1 MKLFTHYS
9 RINFL
14 ASILALAL
22 GSVSYYFII
31 RTVLI
36 HQLDDT
42 LKVEEAEILNY
53 VRLKDQLPEPANYR
67 DQQIAFEPA
76 DKAVE
81 RQFQHISRRDP
92 YRNNERGPFRQL
104 LFPVSAG
111 GRVYTVSVRKSEVET
126 EEMLQWIMFVTAGM
140 ILLLLGILFLA
151 NRLLIRRLWQPFYQ
165 TLEAL
170 KKFNLTNR
178 EPLHH
183 APTSIR
189 EFQDLQRVVDHMTG
203 TIRKDYEML
212 KEFADNASHE
222 MQTPLAI
229 INSKLDLMIQDQGLE
244 ERHLRQLQ
252 AMYDAVSRMRQLN
265 QSLLLL
271 TKIENHQ
278 FVQAGPVALDTLIS
292 EKLVQLEDLIQ
303 DKHLTLRVGLQPCL
317 VQMNAYLSDILLS
330 NLLVN
335 AIRHNEEKGAINI
348 QLGPHELRISNTG
361 VPLPFDPAS
370 IFDRFTKSS
379 QSEGTGLGLAI
390 VRQICDNY
398 GFSLSYVNGDGWH
411 TIRIGFTPE
420 YHG

>member
-42 LKVEEAEILNY
+42 LKVEEAEILNH
-53 VRLKDQLPEPANYR
+53 VQVKGQLPEPANYR

-76 DKAVE
+76 LRAVE
-81 RQFQHISRRDP
+81 RQFHDISRREP
-92 YRNNERGPFRQL
+92 THHNEHRPFRQL
-104 LFPVSAG
+104 LFSVTAG
-111 GRVYTVSVRKSEVET
+111 GEVYTVSVTKSEVET
-126 EEMLQWIMFVTAGM
+126 EDMLQWIMLVTAGM
-140 ILLLLGILFLA
+140 IMLLLGILFLA
-151 NRLLIRRLWQPFYQ
+151 NRLLIRRLWRPFYQ
-165 TLEAL
+165 TLETL
-170 KKFNLTNR
+170 KGFNLASR

-183 APTSIR
+183 TPTSIR
-189 EFQDLQRVVDHMTG
+189 EFQNLQRVVDQMTG

-244 ERHLRQLQ
+244 EKHLRQLQ
-252 AMYDAVSRMRQLN
+252 AMYDAVSRLRQLN

-278 FVQAGPVALDTLIS
+278 FAQAGPVALGTLI
-292 EKLVQLEDLIQ
+292 EKKLVQLEDLIA
-303 DKHLTLRVGLQPCL
+303 DKHLTLQVELQPCQ

-335 AIRHNEEKGAINI
+335 AIRHNEEKGAIKI
-348 QLGPHELRISNTG
+348 QLRADELHISNTG
-361 VPLPFDPAS
+361 APLPFAPAA

-379 QSEGTGLGLAI
+379 HSEGTGLGLAI

-398 GFSLSYVNGDGWH
+398 GFLLSYVNRDGWH

>member
-42 LKVEEAEILNY
+42 LKVEEAEILNH
-53 VRLKDQLPEPANYR
+53 VQLKDQLPEPANYR

-81 RQFQHISRRDP
+81 RQFQDISRRDP
-92 YRNNERGPFRQL
+92 YQHNEHRPFRRL
-104 LFPVSAG
+104 LFSVTAG
-111 GRVYTVSVRKSEVET
+111 GQVYTVSVMKSEMEA
-126 EEMLQWIMFVTAGM
+126 EEMLQWIMAVTAGM

-170 KKFNLTNR
+170 KGFNLTNK
-178 EPLHH
+178 EPLNHT
-183 APTSIR
+183 PTSIR
-189 EFQDLQRVVDHMTG
+189 EFQNLQGVVDQMTG

-212 KEFADNASHE
+212 REFADNASHE

-244 ERHLRQLQ
+244 EKHLRQLQ
-252 AMYDAVSRMRQLN
+252 AMYDAVSRLRLLN

-278 FVQAGPVALDTLIS
+278 FAQAGPVALETLI
-292 EKLVQLEDLIQ
+292 EKKLVQLEDLIQ
-303 DKHLTLRVGLQPCL
+303 DKHLTLNADLQPCR

-335 AIRHNEEKGAINI
+335 AMRHNEEKGAISI
-348 QLGPHELRISNTG
+348 QLGPDELLIGNTG
-361 VPLPFDPAS
+361 APLPFDPAN

-379 QSEGTGLGLAI
+379 HSEGTGLGLAI

-398 GFSLSYVNGDGWH
+398 GFSLSYVNREGWH

>member
-1 MKLFTHYS
+1 VKLFTHYS
-9 RINFL
+9 RVNFL
-14 ASILALAL
+14 ASILALVL

-42 LKVEEAEILNY
+42 LKVEEAEILSH
-53 VRLKDQLPEPANYR
+53 VQLKDQLPEPANYR

-76 DKAVE
+76 DKAIE

-92 YRNNERGPFRQL
+92 NHHNERRPFRQL
-104 LFPVSAG
+104 LFSVIAG
-111 GRVYTVSVRKSEVET
+111 GRVYTVSVTKSEVEA
-126 EEMLQWIMFVTAGM
+126 EDMLNWTMLVTAGM

-165 TLEAL
+165 TLESL
-170 KKFNLTNR
+170 KGFNLTNR
-178 EPLHH
+178 APLHH
-183 APTSIR
+183 MPTSIR
-189 EFQDLQRVVDHMTG
+189 EFQNLQSVVNQMTG

-244 ERHLRQLQ
+244 EKHLRQLQ
-252 AMYDAVSRMRQLN
+252 AMYDAVSRLRQLN

-278 FVQAGPVALDTLIS
+278 FAQAGPVALEMLI
-292 EKLVQLEDLIQ
+292 EKKLVQLEDLIQ
-303 DKHLTLRVGLQPCL
+303 DKHLALHIDLQPCG

-335 AIRHNEEKGAINI
+335 AIRHNEEKGAIKI
-348 QLGPHELRISNTG
+348 QLRQDELYISNTG
-361 VPLPFDPAS
+361 APLPFDPAI
-370 IFDRFTKSS
+370 IFDRFTKSAH
-379 QSEGTGLGLAI
+379 SEGTGLGLAI

-398 GFSLSYVNGDGWH
+398 GFPLTYVNRDGWH

-420 YHG
+420 NHG

>member
-9 RINFL
+9 RINIL
-14 ASILALAL
+14 ASILALGL

-42 LKVEEAEILNY
+42 LKVEEAEILNH
-53 VRLKDQLPEPANYR
+53 VQLKDQLPEPANYR

-76 DKAVE
+76 EKVVE
-81 RQFQHISRRDP
+81 RQFLNISRRDP
-92 YRNNERGPFRQL
+92 SHYNEYRPFRLL
-104 LFPVSAG
+104 LFSVTAG
-111 GRVYTVSVRKSEVET
+111 GEVYTVSVRKSEVET
-126 EEMLQWIMFVTAGM
+126 EEMLQWIMLVTAGM

-170 KKFNLTNR
+170 KGFDLTSR
-178 EPLHH
+178 EPLNHT
-183 APTSIR
+183 PTSIR
-189 EFQDLQRVVDHMTG
+189 EFQNLQRVVDQMTG
-203 TIRKDYEML
+203 KIRKDYEML

-244 ERHLRQLQ
+244 EKHLRQLQ
-252 AMYDAVSRMRQLN
+252 AMYDAVSRLRQLN

-278 FVQAGPVALDTLIS
+278 FAQAGPVALETLI
-292 EKLVQLEDLIQ
+292 EKKLVQLEDLIQ
-303 DKHLTLRVGLQPCL
+303 GKRLTLNAELQPCQ
-317 VQMNAYLSDILLS
+317 VQMNAYLSDVLLS

-335 AIRHNEEKGAINI
+335 AIRHNEDKGAIKI
-348 QLGPHELRISNTG
+348 QLRPDELTISNTG
-361 VPLPFDPAS
+361 LPLTFDPAA

-379 QSEGTGLGLAI
+379 HSEGTGLGLAI
-390 VRQICDNY
+390 VRQICDNS
-398 GFSLSYVNGDGWH
+398 GFSLSYDNRDGWH